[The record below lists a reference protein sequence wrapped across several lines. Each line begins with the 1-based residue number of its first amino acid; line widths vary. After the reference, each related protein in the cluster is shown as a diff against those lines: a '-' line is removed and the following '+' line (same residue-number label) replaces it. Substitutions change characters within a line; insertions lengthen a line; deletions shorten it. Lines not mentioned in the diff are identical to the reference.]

1 MLANP
6 IKIARMMK
14 RREFIQSS
22 GGTLAV
28 AGVPTLLR
36 GKNLNSAI
44 QLAAIGT
51 EARGWADLEAMAS
64 HTKTRPVAFCDV
76 DLNRTSKARKL
87 NPDAPVY
94 QDYREMLEKEGD
106 KIDAVTIGIPDH
118 MHAIATLDALRR
130 KKHVFC
136 QKPLTHTVWEARQV
150 RLQAEKSGVITR
162 MGNQIHSH
170 GFYRTA
176 VGLVQSGAIGKVR
189 RVHSWINAT
198 GHGKSGQI
206 GRVTPAPPPEGL
218 AWDLWLGVAP
228 SRPYVKGKVYHP
240 WGWRDWQDFGNG
252 ALGDF
257 GCHVLDPVFSALKIE
272 QAPAQIKCS
281 MHTGMNDEVW
291 PAQSTVEYDFP
302 GTAFSQKSLPITWND
317 GGRKPRDL
325 GPHFNRRHALP
336 GGGSIFIGE
345 TGSLVLPHVGSPKLY
360 PEEKFKGLA
369 YERMVNLNHFHGWL
383 DGIVENRQPSDGFS
397 YAGPL
402 TETVLLGTAAMRS
415 LGEHLSWDAKT
426 MKLTSSAGDR
436 SDLLTKE
443 YRKGWE
449 IKPV

>member
-1 MLANP
+1 
-6 IKIARMMK
+6 
-14 RREFIQSS
+14 
-22 GGTLAV
+22 
-28 AGVPTLLR
+28 
-36 GKNLNSAI
+36 
-44 QLAAIGT
+44 
-51 EARGWADLEAMAS
+51 
-64 HTKTRPVAFCDV
+64 
-76 DLNRTSKARKL
+76 
-87 NPDAPVY
+87 
-94 QDYREMLEKEGD
+94 
-106 KIDAVTIGIPDH
+106 

-150 RLQAEKSGVITR
+150 RMQAEKSGVITR

-176 VGLVQSGAIGKVR
+176 VRLVQSGAIGKVS

-206 GRVTPAPPPEGL
+206 GRINPSPPPEGL

-228 SRPYVKGKVYHP
+228 ARPYVKGKVYHP
-240 WGWRDWQDFGNG
+240 WGWRDWLDFGNG

-257 GCHVLDPVFSALKIE
+257 GCHVLDPVFTALKVE
-272 QAPAQIKCS
+272 QAPSKIKCS
-281 MHTGMNDEVW
+281 RHTGMNDEVW

-302 GTAFSQKSLPITWND
+302 GTSFSGKSLPITWND

-325 GPHFNRRHALP
+325 GPHFNRRDALP

-345 TGSLVLPHVGSPKLY
+345 IGSLVLPHVGTPKLY
-360 PEEKFKGLA
+360 PEEKFKDFS
-369 YERMVNLNHFHGWL
+369 YDRMENLDHFHGWL
-383 DGIVENRQPSDGFS
+383 DGIVDNRQPSDGFS

-402 TETVLLGTAAMRS
+402 TEAVLLGTAAIRS
-415 LGEHLSWDAKT
+415 LGEHLAWDAKK

-436 SDLLTKE
+436 SDLLTKD